1 MVTFIAI
8 EALIVYNIKQKIMTK
23 LSKMAMLLMFF
34 AITATTPMFI
44 SCSSG
49 DDNEEENYSPDGNN
63 SNSSKKLS
71 GFVDGHEAVD
81 LGLSVKW
88 AT

>member
-49 DDNEEENYSPDGNN
+49 DDNGVDTAFYL
-63 SNSSKKLS
+63 SKSLYWQCFKGTHFGGRELDRRC
-71 GFVDGHEAVD
+71 V
-81 LGLSVKW
+81 
-88 AT
+88 